1 MIEALRTLTW
11 REVVFSLKSFAAA
24 VLALYVAFRLDL
36 SEPMWSVTTVYVV
49 SQPLAGMVL
58 SKSIYRVLGTVI
70 GAVASL
76 VFVALFSDSR
86 ELFCL
91 ALALWMG
98 LGTAVTVYLRDAPQA
113 YVGMLSG
120 YSAAIIGLAVAL
132 APESAFDIAVARC
145 LEITLGI
152 VCATLVHHLVFPQ
165 RAGDALR
172 KALQE
177 TLPNMARWAGDA
189 LRGQQSEAQG
199 LIDRRRIL
207 GGVVSLDRLR
217 LFAMFDTPPL
227 KVFDPAIRQIEGK
240 LLSLL
245 AILMS
250 VYDRFAVLTRER
262 PAIAAELRPLL
273 ERAAAHMAETASAST
288 PDDFSIEDADE
299 VALRAEIASHLPG
312 VEDLRRDRVAFLVRS
327 ILLRLTDVIDLWRD
341 SVWLRT
347 HVSSGIRLPGSPAA
361 PAFRPY
367 RDFNAALI
375 DGAVTTITVIAASVF
390 WILSAWPSGPTAV
403 TFAAIICAITGG
415 RDDPGLVSINFLRM
429 SLLGALIAA
438 GYVFAILPPLTGFV
452 PLVVA
457 LAPFYLFCGLLL
469 ANPSTVQVVMPMIFT
484 GGGLMAITNRM
495 VYDFEAFLNNALG
508 YIVGIGIGVVA
519 LHLLRPHGT
528 RRAVE
533 RLLRGLFRDLANVC
547 QAPKPDRAA
556 FESRMFDRINALF
569 ARLDPMVAEDRAT
582 IQGGLA
588 SLRIGL
594 NAIALQTWLPE
605 LPPVASVPIQK
616 VLTALASHFTEVAR
630 GRSRPVPSDVLDQV
644 NRQILALNQ
653 SLDGPLHESALTVRA
668 AESIFAIGM
677 TMHQHSEFFGEPW
690 GHDTADRAITVTA

>member
-1 MIEALRTLTW
+1 MIEVLRTLSW

-24 VLALYVAFRLDL
+24 MLALYIAFRLDL

-58 SKSIYRVLGTVI
+58 SKSIYRVLGTII
-70 GAVASL
+70 GAIASVA
-76 VFVALFSDSR
+76 FIALFSNSR

-98 LGTAVTVYLRDAPQA
+98 IGTTITVYLRDAPQA

-152 VCATLVHHLVFPQ
+152 VCATVVHHLVFPQ

-177 TLPNMARWAGDA
+177 TLPSMARWAGDA
-189 LRGQQSEAQG
+189 LRGQHSEAQG

-207 GGVVSLDRLR
+207 GTVVSLDRLR
-217 LFAMFDTPPL
+217 IFAMFDTPPL

-262 PAIAAELRPLL
+262 PALAAELRPLL
-273 ERAAAHMAETASAST
+273 EHAATHMEASAGAHT
-288 PDDFSIEDADE
+288 PDDASVETDAE
-299 VALRAEIASHLPG
+299 AALRTEIASRIPG
-312 VEDLRRDRVAFLVRS
+312 VEDLRRERFAFLARS

-341 SVWLRT
+341 AVWLRT
-347 HVSSGIRLPGSPAA
+347 HVSSGIRLPGSLAA

-367 RDFNAALI
+367 RDLNAALI
-375 DGAVTTITVIAASVF
+375 DGAVTTTTVIAASAF
-390 WILSAWPSGPTAV
+390 WILSAWPSGPIAV

-415 RDDPGLVSINFLRM
+415 RDDPGVVSINFLRM
-429 SLLGALIAA
+429 SVLGALIAA
-438 GYVFAILPPLTGFV
+438 CYVFAILPPLTGFV
-452 PLVVA
+452 PLVAV

-469 ANPSTVQVVMPMIFT
+469 ANPSTVQVVMPLIFT
-484 GGGLMAITNRM
+484 GGGLMAITNPM
-495 VYDFEAFLNNALG
+495 VYDFELFLNNALG
-508 YIVGIGIGVVA
+508 YIVGIGMGAVA
-519 LHLLRPHGT
+519 LHLLRPHGIK
-528 RRAVE
+528 RAVE

-547 QAPKPDRAA
+547 QTTQLDREG

-569 ARLDPMVAEDRAT
+569 ARLDPMITEDRA
-582 IQGGLA
+582 IMQGALA

-594 NAIALQTWLPE
+594 NAIALRTWLPE
-605 LPPVASVPIQK
+605 LPAAASAP
-616 VLTALASHFTEVAR
+616 TENALAVLAGHFLEVAR
-630 GRSRPVPSDVLDQV
+630 RRRGPVPSEVLDQV
-644 NRQILALNQ
+644 TRQILAL
-653 SLDGPLHESALTVRA
+653 DESALTVRA
-668 AESIFAIGM
+668 AELIFAIGM
-677 TMHQHSEFFGEPW
+677 TMRQHSEFFGEPRDH
-690 GHDTADRAITVTA
+690 GAADRMVTVTA

>member
-24 VLALYVAFRLDL
+24 VLALYIAFRLDL

-70 GAVASL
+70 GAIASVA
-76 VFVALFSDSR
+76 FIALFSNSR

-98 LGTAVTVYLRDAPQA
+98 LGTAITVYLRDAPQA

-132 APESAFDIAVARC
+132 EPESAFDIAVTRC

-152 VCATLVHHLVFPQ
+152 VCATLVHHLVFPE
-165 RAGDALR
+165 RAGEALR

-207 GGVVSLDRLR
+207 SAVVSLDRLR
-217 LFAMFDTPPL
+217 VFAMFDTPPL
-227 KVFDPAIRQIEGK
+227 KVFDPTIRQIEGK

-262 PAIAAELRPLL
+262 PALAAELRPLL
-273 ERAAAHMAETASAST
+273 ERAAQHMAESADART
-288 PDDFSIEDADE
+288 PDDASVESDE
-299 VALRAEIASHLPG
+299 GAALRAEIASHLPA
-312 VEDLRRDRVAFLVRS
+312 VEALRRDRFAFLVRS
-327 ILLRLTDVIDLWRD
+327 ILLRLTDVVDLWRD
-341 SVWLRT
+341 AVWLRT
-347 HVSSGIRLPGSPAA
+347 HVSSGTPLPGSPAA

-367 RDFNAALI
+367 RDLNAALI
-375 DGAVTTITVIAASVF
+375 DGAVTTVTVIAASAF

-415 RDDPGLVSINFLRM
+415 RDDPGVVSINFLRM
-429 SLLGALIAA
+429 SLFGAVVAA
-438 GYVFAILPPLTGFV
+438 CYVFAILPPLTGFV
-452 PLVVA
+452 PLVAA

-469 ANPSTVQVVMPMIFT
+469 ANPSTVQVVMPLIFT

-495 VYDFEAFLNNALG
+495 VYDFEGFLNNALG
-508 YIVGIGIGVVA
+508 YIVGIGMGVVA
-519 LHLLRPHGT
+519 LHLLRPRGT

-547 QAPKPDRAA
+547 QAAYLDRAA

-569 ARLDPMVAEDRAT
+569 ARLDPMVAEDRAI

-588 SLRIGL
+588 SLRVGL
-594 NAIALQTWLPE
+594 NATMLRTWLPE
-605 LPPVASVPIQK
+605 LPTAASVPIENA
-616 VLTALASHFTEVAR
+616 LTTLASHFMELAR
-630 GRSRPVPSDVLDQV
+630 GRGRPVPSDILDQV
-644 NRQILALNQ
+644 SQQVLAL
-653 SLDGPLHESALTVRA
+653 DESALTVRA

-677 TMHQHSEFFGEPW
+677 TMRQHSEFFGEPW
-690 GHDTADRAITVTA
+690 GHGAADRMVAVTA

>member
-1 MIEALRTLTW
+1 MIEVLRTLSW

-24 VLALYVAFRLDL
+24 MLALYIAFRLDL

-58 SKSIYRVLGTVI
+58 SKSIYRVLGTII
-70 GAVASL
+70 GAIASVA
-76 VFVALFSDSR
+76 FIAMFSNSR

-98 LGTAVTVYLRDAPQA
+98 LGTTITVYLRDAPQA

-132 APESAFDIAVARC
+132 EPESAFDIAVARC
-145 LEITLGI
+145 LEIVLGI
-152 VCATLVHHLVFPQ
+152 VCATVVHHLVFPQ

-177 TLPNMARWAGDA
+177 TLPSMARWAGDA
-189 LRGQQSEAQG
+189 LRGQYSEAQG
-199 LIDRRRIL
+199 LIDRRRII
-207 GGVVSLDRLR
+207 GTVVLLDRLR
-217 LFAMFDTPPL
+217 IFAMFDTPPL

-262 PAIAAELRPLL
+262 PALAAELRPLL
-273 ERAAAHMAETASAST
+273 DHAATHMEESAGARTPGDASIKSDDAAA
-288 PDDFSIEDADE
+288 
-299 VALRAEIASHLPG
+299 LRTEIASYIPT
-312 VEDLRRDRVAFLVRS
+312 VEELRRDRFAFLARS

-341 SVWLRT
+341 AVWLRT
-347 HVSSGIRLPGSPAA
+347 HVSSGIRLPGSLAA

-367 RDFNAALI
+367 RDLNAALI
-375 DGAVTTITVIAASVF
+375 DGAVTAIMVIVASAF

-415 RDDPGLVSINFLRM
+415 RDDPGVISINFLRM
-429 SLLGALIAA
+429 SVLGALIAA
-438 GYVFAILPPLTGFV
+438 LYVFAILPPLTGFI
-452 PLVVA
+452 PLVAV

-469 ANPSTVQVVMPMIFT
+469 ANPSTVQVVMPLIFT

-495 VYDFEAFLNNALG
+495 AYDFESFLNNALG
-508 YIVGIGIGVVA
+508 YIVGIGMGAVA
-519 LHLLRPHGT
+519 LHLLRPKGAK
-528 RRAVE
+528 RAVE
-533 RLLRGLFRDLANVC
+533 RLLHGLFRDLANVFRTTHL
-547 QAPKPDRAA
+547 DRAG

-569 ARLDPMVAEDRAT
+569 ARLDPMIAEDRAI
-582 IQGGLA
+582 IQGALA

-594 NAIALQTWLPE
+594 NAIALRTWLPE
-605 LPPVASVPIQK
+605 LPAAASAPIENALT
-616 VLTALASHFTEVAR
+616 VLAGHFLEVAR
-630 GRSRPVPSDVLDQV
+630 RRRGLVPSGVLDQV
-644 NRQILALNQ
+644 TRQILAL
-653 SLDGPLHESALTVRA
+653 DESAVTVRA

-677 TMHQHSEFFGEPW
+677 TMRQHSEFFGEPRDY
-690 GHDTADRAITVTA
+690 GAADEMVAVTV

>member
-1 MIEALRTLTW
+1 MIEVLRTLTW

-24 VLALYVAFRLDL
+24 MLALFIAFRLDL

-58 SKSIYRVLGTVI
+58 SKSIYRVIGTVI
-70 GAVASL
+70 GALASL
-76 VFVALFSDSR
+76 AFIALFSDSR

-98 LGTAVTVYLRDAPQA
+98 LGTAITVYLRDAPQA
-113 YVGMLSG
+113 YIGMLAG

-132 APESAFDIAVARC
+132 EPQSAFDIAVARC

-152 VCATLVHHLVFPQ
+152 VCATLVHHLVFAQ

-207 GGVVSLDRLR
+207 SAVVALDRLR
-217 LFAMFDTPPL
+217 VFAMFDTPPL

-250 VYDRFAVLTRER
+250 VYDRFAALTRER
-262 PAIAAELRPLL
+262 PTLAAELRPLL
-273 ERAAAHMAETASAST
+273 ERAAQHMAASAGANT
-288 PDDFSIEDADE
+288 PDDASIEGDE
-299 VALRAEIASHLPG
+299 EAVLRAEIAAHIPA
-312 VEDLRRDRVAFLVRS
+312 VEALQRDRFAFLVRS
-327 ILLRLTDVIDLWRD
+327 ILLRLTDVVDLWRD
-341 SVWLRT
+341 AVWLRT
-347 HVSSGIRLPGSPAA
+347 HISSGTPLPGDPAA

-367 RDFNAALI
+367 RDLSAALI
-375 DGAVTTITVIAASVF
+375 DGAVTMVAVIAASAF

-403 TFAAIICAITGG
+403 TFTAIICAITGG
-415 RDDPGLVSINFLRM
+415 RDDPGVVSINFLRM
-429 SLLGALIAA
+429 SLFGALVAA
-438 GYVFAILPPLTGFV
+438 VYVFAVLPPLTGFV
-452 PLVVA
+452 PLVAA

-469 ANPSTVQVVMPMIFT
+469 ANPSTVQVVMPLIFT

-495 VYDFEAFLNNALG
+495 VYDFEGFLNNALG
-508 YIVGIGIGVVA
+508 YIVGIGMGVVA
-519 LHLLRPHGT
+519 LHLLRPRGT
-528 RRAVE
+528 RRAVK

-547 QAPKPDRAA
+547 QADDLDRAG

-569 ARLDPMVAEDRAT
+569 ARLDPMVAEDRVV

-588 SLRIGL
+588 GLRIGL
-594 NAIALQTWLPE
+594 NAIALRTWLPE
-605 LPPVASVPIQK
+605 LPTAAAAPIESA
-616 VLTALASHFTEVAR
+616 LATLASHFLELAR
-630 GRSRPVPSDVLDQV
+630 GRGRPVPSSVLDQV
-644 NRQILALNQ
+644 SQQILAQ
-653 SLDGPLHESALTVRA
+653 DESALTVRA

-677 TMHQHSEFFGEPW
+677 TMRQHSEFFGEPW
-690 GHDTADRAITVTA
+690 SHDTADRMVAVTA

>member
-1 MIEALRTLTW
+1 MIEVLRTLTW

-24 VLALYVAFRLDL
+24 MLALFIAFRLDL

-49 SQPLAGMVL
+49 SQPLTGMVL

-70 GAVASL
+70 GAIASL
-76 VFVALFSDSR
+76 VFIALFSNSR

-98 LGTAVTVYLRDAPQA
+98 IGTAITVYLRDAPQA

-132 APESAFDIAVARC
+132 QPESAFDIAVARC

-207 GGVVSLDRLR
+207 GAVVSLDRLR
-217 LFAMFDTPPL
+217 VFAMFDTPPL

-262 PAIAAELRPLL
+262 PALAAELRPLL
-273 ERAAAHMAETASAST
+273 EHAAAHMADTAGAIT
-288 PDDFSIEDADE
+288 PDDASAESAGE
-299 VALRAEIASHLPG
+299 TALRAEIASHIPP
-312 VEDLRRDRVAFLVRS
+312 VEELRRDRFAFLARS
-327 ILLRLTDVIDLWRD
+327 ILLRLTDVVDLWRD
-341 SVWLRT
+341 AVWLRT
-347 HVSSGIRLPGSPAA
+347 HVSSGTRLPGSLAA

-367 RDFNAALI
+367 RDLNAALI
-375 DGAVTTITVIAASVF
+375 DGAVTTITVIAASAF
-390 WILSAWPSGPTAV
+390 WILSAWPSGPIAV

-415 RDDPGLVSINFLRM
+415 RDDPGVASINFLRM
-429 SLLGALIAA
+429 SVLGALIAA
-438 GYVFAILPPLTGFV
+438 CYVFAILPPLTGFA
-452 PLVVA
+452 PLVAV

-469 ANPSTVQVVMPMIFT
+469 ANPSTVQVVMPLIFT

-495 VYDFEAFLNNALG
+495 VYDFEGFLNNALG
-508 YIVGIGIGVVA
+508 YIVGIGMGAVG
-519 LHLLRPHGT
+519 LYLLRPHGT
-528 RRAVE
+528 KRAVG
-533 RLLRGLFRDLANVC
+533 RLLHGLFRDLANVC
-547 QAPKPDRAA
+547 QTRHLDREG

-569 ARLDPMVAEDRAT
+569 ARLDPMVTEDRAI
-582 IQGGLA
+582 IQGALA

-594 NAIALQTWLPE
+594 NAIALRTWLPE
-605 LPPVASVPIQK
+605 LPAAASVPIEN
-616 VLTALASHFTEVAR
+616 ALAALVGHFMELAR
-630 GRSRPVPSDVLDQV
+630 GRRGPVPSEVLDQV
-644 NRQILALNQ
+644 TRQILALEA
-653 SLDGPLHESALTVRA
+653 SGLTVRA
-668 AESIFAIGM
+668 AKSIFAIGM
-677 TMHQHSEFFGEPW
+677 TLRQHSEFFGEPP
-690 GHDTADRAITVTA
+690 GYSAADRMVAVTA

>member
-24 VLALYVAFRLDL
+24 MLALYVAFRLDL
-36 SEPMWSVTTVYVV
+36 SEPMWAVTTVYVV

-58 SKSIYRVLGTVI
+58 SKSIYRVVGTMI
-70 GAVASL
+70 GAAASL
-76 VFVALFSDSR
+76 VFIALFSDSR

-113 YVGMLSG
+113 YLGMLSG

-132 APESAFDIAVARC
+132 QPESAFDIAVARC

-172 KALQE
+172 KALQDV
-177 TLPNMARWAGDA
+177 LPTMARWAGDA

-207 GGVVSLDRLR
+207 GAVVSLDRLR

-245 AILMS
+245 AMLMS

-262 PAIAAELRPLL
+262 PAIAAELRLLL
-273 ERAAAHMAETASAST
+273 ERAAVHMADTAGAST
-288 PDDFSIEDADE
+288 PDDAGAESASEA
-299 VALRAEIASHLPG
+299 ALRAEIAARVPG
-312 VEDLRRDRVAFLVRS
+312 AEELRRDRVAFLVRS

-341 SVWLRT
+341 SVWLRA
-347 HVSSGIRLPGSPAA
+347 HVISGTRPPDNLAA
-361 PAFRPY
+361 PAFQPY
-367 RDFNAALI
+367 RDLAAALI
-375 DGAVTTITVIAASVF
+375 DGAVTVIAVIVASAF

-403 TFAAIICAITGG
+403 TFTAIICAITGG
-415 RDDPGLVSINFLRM
+415 RDDPGVVSINFLRM
-429 SLLGALIAA
+429 SLLGTLVAA
-438 GYVFAILPPLTGFV
+438 GYLFAIFPPLTGFV
-452 PLVVA
+452 PLVAA

-469 ANPSTVQVVMPMIFT
+469 AKPATVQVVMPMIFT

-495 VYDFEAFLNNALG
+495 VYDFEAFINNALG
-508 YIVGIGIGVVA
+508 YIVGIGMGVVA

-547 QAPKPDRAA
+547 QADYLDRAA

-569 ARLDPMVAEDRAT
+569 ARLDPMLAEDRAI

-594 NAIALQTWLPE
+594 NAIALRNWLPE
-605 LPPVASVPIQK
+605 LPSAASAPIQNG
-616 VLTALASHFTEVAR
+616 LTSLASHFAEIAR
-630 GRSRPVPSDVLDQV
+630 RRNVPVPSDVLDQIS
-644 NRQILALNQ
+644 QQLLAL
-653 SLDGPLHESALTVRA
+653 DESAPTVRA

-677 TMHQHSEFFGEPW
+677 TMRQHSQFFGEPW
-690 GHDTADRAITVTA
+690 DFGTADRVVAVTA

>member
-1 MIEALRTLTW
+1 MIEVLRTLTW

-24 VLALYVAFRLDL
+24 MLALFIAFRLDL

-49 SQPLAGMVL
+49 SQPLTGMVL

-70 GAVASL
+70 GAIASL
-76 VFVALFSDSR
+76 VFIALFSNSR

-98 LGTAVTVYLRDAPQA
+98 IGTAITVYLRDAPQA

-132 APESAFDIAVARC
+132 QPESAFDIAVARC

-207 GGVVSLDRLR
+207 GAVVSLDRLR
-217 LFAMFDTPPL
+217 VFAMFDTPPL

-262 PAIAAELRPLL
+262 PALAAELRRLL
-273 ERAAAHMAETASAST
+273 EHAAAHLADTAGAIT
-288 PDDFSIEDADE
+288 PDDASAESAGE
-299 VALRAEIASHLPG
+299 TALRAEIASHIPP
-312 VEDLRRDRVAFLVRS
+312 VEELRRDRFAFLARS
-327 ILLRLTDVIDLWRD
+327 ILLRLTNVVDLWRD
-341 SVWLRT
+341 AVWLRT
-347 HVSSGIRLPGSPAA
+347 HVSSGTRLPGSLAA

-367 RDFNAALI
+367 RDLNAALI
-375 DGAVTTITVIAASVF
+375 DGVVTTITVIAASAF
-390 WILSAWPSGPTAV
+390 WILSAWPSGPIAV

-415 RDDPGLVSINFLRM
+415 RDDPGVASINFLRM

-452 PLVVA
+452 ALAMA

-495 VYDFEAFLNNALG
+495 NYDFEGFLNNALG
-508 YIVGIGIGVVA
+508 YIVGIGMGAVG
-519 LHLLRPHGT
+519 LYLLRPRGT
-528 RRAVE
+528 KRAVG
-533 RLLRGLFRDLANVC
+533 RLLHGLFRDLANVC
-547 QAPKPDRAA
+547 QTTHLDREG

-569 ARLDPMVAEDRAT
+569 ARLDPMVTEDRAI
-582 IQGGLA
+582 IQGALA

-594 NAIALQTWLPE
+594 NAIALRTWLPE
-605 LPPVASVPIQK
+605 LPAAASVPIEN
-616 VLTALASHFTEVAR
+616 ALAALAGHFMELAR
-630 GRSRPVPSDVLDQV
+630 GRRGPVPSEVLDQV
-644 NRQILALNQ
+644 TKQILALE
-653 SLDGPLHESALTVRA
+653 ESGLTVRA

-677 TMHQHSEFFGEPW
+677 TLRQHSEFFGEPP
-690 GHDTADRAITVTA
+690 GYSAADRMVAVTA

>member
-1 MIEALRTLTW
+1 MIEVLRTLTW

-24 VLALYVAFRLDL
+24 MLALFIAFRLDL

-49 SQPLAGMVL
+49 SQPLTGMVL
-58 SKSIYRVLGTVI
+58 SKSIYRVLGTII
-70 GAVASL
+70 GAIASL
-76 VFVALFSDSR
+76 VFIALFSNSR

-98 LGTAVTVYLRDAPQA
+98 IGTSVTVYLRDAPQA

-132 APESAFDIAVARC
+132 EPESAFDIAVARC

-152 VCATLVHHLVFPQ
+152 VCATAVHHLVFPQ

-177 TLPNMARWAGDA
+177 TLPNMARWAADA

-207 GGVVSLDRLR
+207 GAVVSLDRLR
-217 LFAMFDTPPL
+217 VFAMFDTPPL

-245 AILMS
+245 AILLS

-262 PAIAAELRPLL
+262 PALAAELRPLL
-273 ERAAAHMAETASAST
+273 ERAATHMADTAGAIT
-288 PDDFSIEDADE
+288 PDDASAESEDEA
-299 VALRAEIASHLPG
+299 ALRAEIISQIPP
-312 VEDLRRDRVAFLVRS
+312 VEELRRDRFAFLARS

-341 SVWLRT
+341 AVWLRT
-347 HVSSGIRLPGSPAA
+347 HVSSATRLPGSLVA

-367 RDFNAALI
+367 RDPNAALI
-375 DGAVTTITVIAASVF
+375 DGAVTTITVIAASAF
-390 WILSAWPSGPTAV
+390 WILSAWPSGPIAV
-403 TFAAIICAITGG
+403 TFTAIICAITGG
-415 RDDPGLVSINFLRM
+415 RDDPGVASINFLRM
-429 SLLGALIAA
+429 SVLGALIAA
-438 GYVFAILPPLTGFV
+438 CYVFAILPPLTGFV
-452 PLVVA
+452 PLAVA

-469 ANPSTVQVVMPMIFT
+469 ANPSTVQVVMPLIFT
-484 GGGLMAITNRM
+484 GGGLMSITNRM
-495 VYDFEAFLNNALG
+495 VYDFEGFLNNALG
-508 YIVGIGIGVVA
+508 YIVGIGMAAVG
-519 LHLLRPHGT
+519 LYLLRPRGT

-547 QAPKPDRAA
+547 QTTHLDREG

-582 IQGGLA
+582 IQGALA

-594 NAIALQTWLPE
+594 NAIALRTWLPE
-605 LPPVASVPIQK
+605 LPTAASVPIENA
-616 VLTALASHFTEVAR
+616 LTALAGHFMEVAR
-630 GRSRPVPSDVLDQV
+630 GRRGPVPSEVLDQV
-644 NRQILALNQ
+644 SRQILALE
-653 SLDGPLHESALTVRA
+653 ESGLTVRA
-668 AESIFAIGM
+668 AESIFAVGM
-677 TMHQHSEFFGEPW
+677 TLRQHSEFFGEPQ
-690 GHDTADRAITVTA
+690 GYGAADRMVAVTA